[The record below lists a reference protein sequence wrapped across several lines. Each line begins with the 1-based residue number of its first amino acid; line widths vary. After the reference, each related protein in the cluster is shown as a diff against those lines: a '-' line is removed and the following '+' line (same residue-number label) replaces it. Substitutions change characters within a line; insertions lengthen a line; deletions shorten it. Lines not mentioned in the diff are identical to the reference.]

1 MTTPAAQELIE
12 RDDQDERELAKKLA
26 AACITHRLG
35 LKSIDYV
42 RKTYLKGNHEVG
54 SVWIEL
60 ARQAKKI
67 HPTMDLM
74 DLPVGTNLKQ

>member
-1 MTTPAAQELIE
+1 MTTTTAQEVIE

-42 RKTYLKGNHEVG
+42 RKTYLKKGSDEVG
-54 SVWIEL
+54 PAWIEL
-60 ARQAKKI
+60 ARHARMIEQ
-67 HPTMDLM
+67 TMWV
-74 DLPVGTNLKQ
+74 PVRTNLKQ